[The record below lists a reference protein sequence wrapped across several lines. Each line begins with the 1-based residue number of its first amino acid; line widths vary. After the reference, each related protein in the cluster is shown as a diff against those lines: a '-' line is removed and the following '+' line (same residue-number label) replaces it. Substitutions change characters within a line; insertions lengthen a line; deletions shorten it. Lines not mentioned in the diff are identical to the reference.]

1 MQITS
6 CKCNVYQKSATQ
18 ATERH
23 RHTHAENIMQM
34 QCVSKV
40 CDASDGAPQTY
51 TCRKHHAN
59 AMCVKS
65 LRHKQ
70 RCATDR
76 HMQNAS
82 CKFNVY
88 QKSATQATVRHRQTH
103 ADITSC
109 NEALRIKSLRHK
121 QRYATDRHMQKA
133 SCKYNVYQKSAT
145 QATVR
150 HRQTHVDN
158 IMQIQCV
165 SEVCDASDGAPQTY
179 TSCKCNVYQKSA
191 T

>member
-1 MQITS
+1 MCIKS
-6 CKCNVYQKSATQ
+6 LRHKKRSATDI
-18 ATERH
+18 
-23 RHTHAENIMQM
+23 HTHAENIMQM

-51 TCRKHHAN
+51 TCRSHHAN
-59 AMCVKS
+59 AMCIKS

-76 HMQNAS
+76 HMQ
-82 CKFNVY
+82 K
-88 QKSATQATVRHRQTH
+88 T
-103 ADITSC
+103 
-109 NEALRIKSLRHK
+109 
-121 QRYATDRHMQKA
+121 

-150 HRQTHVDN
+150 HRQTHAETVCKYNVYQKSATQATERHRQTHVDN

-165 SEVCDASDGAPQTY
+165 SEVCDAFQKLSPKVCASMPSQISPIL
-179 TSCKCNVYQKSA
+179 TSASYVKLNLIS
-191 T
+191 